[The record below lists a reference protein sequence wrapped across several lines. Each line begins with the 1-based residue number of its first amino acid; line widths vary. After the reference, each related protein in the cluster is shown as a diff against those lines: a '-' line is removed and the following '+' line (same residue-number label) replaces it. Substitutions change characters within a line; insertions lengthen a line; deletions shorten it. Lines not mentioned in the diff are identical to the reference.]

1 MTTTAVIYSDG
12 SMECDRAI
20 TLLGGMDFELLIYK
34 LGKDF
39 SESAFTS
46 EFGNSEYPQVAIGS
60 SHIGGL
66 KSLLNYLKEHSYYD

>member
-1 MTTTAVIYSDG
+1 MTTAVVYSDG

-20 TLLGGMDFELLIYK
+20 SLLDDMNFELLIYK

-39 SESAFTS
+39 NESAFAS

-66 KSLLNYLKEHSYYD
+66 KSLLNYLKDNSYYN